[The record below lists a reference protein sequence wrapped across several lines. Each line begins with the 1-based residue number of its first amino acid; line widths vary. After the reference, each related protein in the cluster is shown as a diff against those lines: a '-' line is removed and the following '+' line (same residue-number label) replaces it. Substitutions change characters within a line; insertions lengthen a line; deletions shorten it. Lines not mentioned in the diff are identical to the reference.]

1 MLTKLIMPRIAALL
15 TSQWLATVKRFCFE
29 LYRKVFVRTHPVTFY
44 YSCYD
49 PYSHITAQKLS
60 EFSMYYDIEL
70 TIVIVGV
77 TNNIDEQTHIDYALQ
92 DCKRLSQQFQ
102 LADFSEAKVPSK
114 TAIDAANMQL
124 LSNEITIENIIE
136 VGHQLWCHPD
146 AFSVKHRHVIAAHV
160 AQQLEKSTQRLLAA
174 GHYQSSVF
182 HYGNEW
188 YWSID
193 RMPFLANRLKGLGAC
208 RHQSK
213 FLTPK
218 AALLSKL
225 PTQPIPIFLS
235 FRSPYSYIALCKIK
249 KITEL
254 TGLKFTIKPIL
265 PMVMRG
271 ITLSPNKKMNILLD
285 AARVAHHHNFPFGT
299 IIDPLG
305 DGINDCINLYY
316 YAAQHDKS
324 FQFID
329 TIMQGIWSQGL
340 DINQPLQLQQV
351 VTDLGLDWHEAQQA
365 MTANVGLQQAH
376 KNRAQL
382 ADTGLWGVPS
392 FIVNNDPFWGQ
403 ERLDMFLP
411 TTNS

>member
-1 MLTKLIMPRIAALL
+1 MPRIAALI
-15 TSQWLATVKRFCFE
+15 TSQWLTTVKRFCFE
-29 LYRKVFVRTHPVTFY
+29 LHRKVFVRTHSVTFY

-70 TIVIVGV
+70 TINIVGV
-77 TNNIDEQTHIDYALQ
+77 TNNIDEQAHIDYALQ

-102 LADFSEAKVPSK
+102 LADFSEARVPSK

-124 LSNEITIENIIE
+124 LSNEVTIEKIIE
-136 VGHQLWCHPD
+136 IGHQLWCHPEE
-146 AFSVKHRHVIAAHV
+146 FSVKHRHAIAAHV
-160 AQQLEKSTQRLLAA
+160 TQQLKKNTQGLLDA

-193 RMPFLANRLKGLGAC
+193 RMPFLANRLKDLGAC
-208 RHQSK
+208 RHQSE

-218 AALLSKL
+218 SVLLSEL
-225 PTQPIPIFLS
+225 PTDAIPIFLS

-249 KITEL
+249 KLTEL
-254 TGLKFTIKPIL
+254 TELKFTIKPIL

-271 ITLSPNKKMNILLD
+271 MTLSPNKKMNILLD

-329 TIMQGIWSQGL
+329 TVMQG
-340 DINQPLQLQQV
+340 
-351 VTDLGLDWHEAQQA
+351 
-365 MTANVGLQQAH
+365 
-376 KNRAQL
+376 
-382 ADTGLWGVPS
+382 
-392 FIVNNDPFWGQ
+392 
-403 ERLDMFLP
+403 
-411 TTNS
+411 